1 MKSGTNLTRS
11 IRNTIKLLINLYDV
25 VMAGVPYFHL
35 RKELH
40 ECVPELS
47 LSVVGKEHVIFS
59 RLLYRAKSQHRREKS
74 FQKLVRVSIAH
85 VVVTSCISSQASKD
99 IKKYLMHTPDEQVQ
113 NIIKLLSR

>member
-1 MKSGTNLTRS
+1 
-11 IRNTIKLLINLYDV
+11 
-25 VMAGVPYFHL
+25 MAGAPYFQV

-47 LSVVGKEHVIFS
+47 LSVVGKEQVIFS

-74 FQKLVRVSIAH
+74 FQKLVR
-85 VVVTSCISSQASKD
+85 ASKD

-113 NIIKLLSR
+113 SIIKLLSR